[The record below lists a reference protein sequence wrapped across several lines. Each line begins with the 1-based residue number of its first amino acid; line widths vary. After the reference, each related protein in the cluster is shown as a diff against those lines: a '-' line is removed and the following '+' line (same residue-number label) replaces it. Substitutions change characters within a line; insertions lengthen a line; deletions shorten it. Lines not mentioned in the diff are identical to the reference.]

1 MPRALFAVTVPF
13 TAKAFLR
20 EQMAWFTEHG
30 WDVVLVTSDGPE
42 ASMLSTEPGP
52 EVRLV
57 PMTRNPSPAKDLR
70 SLASWLAVL
79 RATSPDIVVAGTP
92 KAGLLGML
100 ASWTC
105 RVPCRVYHARGLRA
119 ESLKGPALYISLIAE
134 WLACACSTEVLC
146 DSPSLLTEMRR
157 RRLVSPSK
165 GIVLGAGSA
174 SGVDTVH
181 FRPPNVREREA
192 IREYLGFRDQD
203 FVVGFIGRLAWDKG
217 VRELVVALSEL
228 RRQHSNTRLLMVGPV
243 EDPGIVEFL
252 RAEGSTWITHIDYMS
267 DPRDMYWALDL
278 FCLVSYRE
286 GFPIAV
292 LEATSSG
299 LCVVVSDATGCRDA
313 VIPGQTGF
321 VVPVGDS
328 NALAACLS
336 EVISTPDIRHQIGL
350 NARHRAHTEFRS
362 ALVTRNFWEFI
373 NNSFERSTR
382 HTP

>member
-1 MPRALFAVTVPF
+1 MPSILFAVTVPF

-20 EQMAWFTEHG
+20 EQMGWFAAHG

-42 ASMLSTEPGP
+42 ASMLSTQPGT
-52 EVRLV
+52 EVRIV
-57 PMTRNPSPAKDLR
+57 PMTRNPSPVRDLR
-70 SLASWLAVL
+70 ALASWLAVL
-79 RATSPDIVVAGTP
+79 GATSPDIVVAGTP

-100 ASWTC
+100 SSWA
-105 RVPCRVYHARGLRA
+105 RRIPVRIYHARGLRA
-119 ESLKGPALYISLIAE
+119 EGLKGPALYISMSAE

-146 DSPSLLTEMRR
+146 DSDSLLAEMRR
-157 RRLVSPSK
+157 RRLLSSSK

-174 SGVDTVH
+174 SGVDTNH
-181 FRPPNVREREA
+181 FRPPNEDERAAVREH
-192 IREYLGFRDQD
+192 LGFKDED

-217 VRELVVALSEL
+217 VRELVVALSKL
-228 RRQHSNTRLLMVGPV
+228 RRQHPNARLLMVGPV
-243 EDPGIVEFL
+243 EDPDILDFL
-252 RAEGSTWITHIDYMS
+252 HSEGSTWITHIDYMS

-328 NALAACLS
+328 NALAARLS
-336 EVISTPDIRHQIGL
+336 EVISMPDTRHQIGL
-350 NARHRAHTEFRS
+350 EARRRAQAEFRS
-362 ALVTRNFWEFI
+362 ALVTRNIWEFV
-373 NNSFERSTR
+373 NKSLERST
-382 HTP
+382 PSNP